1 MNILA
6 VGCHPDDLEIGC
18 YGTLAKYVQMGHQV
32 SVCHVANGNLG
43 HVEILQ
49 DELAKIRFA
58 EAEEAASIIGARH
71 FSINAND
78 LYVTADDDAL
88 VNRLAKVIRETRP
101 DVIITHA
108 ETDYMNDHVQ
118 TCQALMRA
126 SFCAS
131 LPHWDLQAQEP
142 PVVVSPV

>member
-58 EAEEAASIIGARH
+58 EAEEAASIIQVETET
-71 FSINAND
+71 
-78 LYVTADDDAL
+78 LP
-88 VNRLAKVIRETRP
+88 IRENQKAYQ
-101 DVIITHA
+101 DA
-108 ETDYMNDHVQ
+108 YSLYCELYG
-118 TCQALMRA
+118 ALK
-126 SFCAS
+126 
-131 LPHWDLQAQEP
+131 
-142 PVVVSPV
+142 PVYDKGAALAL

>member
-108 ETDYMNDHVQ
+108 
-118 TCQALMRA
+118 
-126 SFCAS
+126 
-131 LPHWDLQAQEP
+131 
-142 PVVVSPV
+142 